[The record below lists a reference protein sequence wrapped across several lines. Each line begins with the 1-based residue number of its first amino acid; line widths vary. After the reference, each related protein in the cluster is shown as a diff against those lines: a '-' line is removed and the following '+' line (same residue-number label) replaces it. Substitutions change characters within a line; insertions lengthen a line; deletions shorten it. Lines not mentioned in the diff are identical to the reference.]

1 MFTQQ
6 LINGLALGA
15 VYALIALGYT
25 MVYGILQLINFAHGE
40 IYMLGAYLG
49 IIVLGVLTTLGLT
62 AYSLPLSLL
71 ITAIASMLF
80 CAAYGAVME
89 RVAYRPLRNAS
100 KLAPLIS
107 AVGMSIIL
115 QNFVMLAQGK
125 EYKNLPPMLPAEG
138 FTVFGANVSPVQI
151 FILTASMLIMAG
163 LQFFIARTR
172 LGKAMRATSQ
182 DRVMAGLVGININQ
196 VISITFMIG
205 SSLAAVAGVMVTLY
219 YGVVHFFMV
228 IWRALRRSPPR
239 CLAVSAASPAPCSGI
254 HPWPHREFWRK
265 LRFER
270 VQGCLCLCCP
280 YHHPYYPSC
289 GTAGTK
295 VRGQGVKIAVGS
307 PSVDSQRP
315 HLVLVI
321 RLMTDD

>member
-40 IYMLGAYLG
+40 VYMLGAYLG
-49 IIVLGVLTTLGLT
+49 IIVLGMLTYWGLT
-62 AYSLPLSLL
+62 AYSLTLSLL
-71 ITAIASMLF
+71 ITIAVSMAF
-80 CAAYGAVME
+80 CAAYGAVIE
-89 RVAYRPLRNAS
+89 RVAYRPLRNAA
-100 KLAPLIS
+100 KLTPLIS

-125 EYKNLPPMLPAEG
+125 EYKNMPPMLPTEG
-138 FTVFGANVSPVQI
+138 FSLLGANVSPVQI
-151 FILTASMLIMAG
+151 FILTASILMMVA
-163 LQFFIARTR
+163 LQLFVSRTR

-219 YGVVHFFMV
+219 YGVVHFFM
-228 IWRALRRSPPR
+228 
-239 CLAVSAASPAPCSGI
+239 G
-254 HPWPHREFWRK
+254 
-265 LRFER
+265 
-270 VQGCLCLCCP
+270 
-280 YHHPYYPSC
+280 Y
-289 GTAGTK
+289 TAGLKAFTA
-295 VRGQGVKIAVGS
+295 AVLGGIGS
-307 PSVDSQRP
+307 IPGAMLGGFMLGLIESFGASYISSAYKDAFAF
-315 HLVLVI
+315 LVLIIMLIFRPAGLFGQKTMDKV
-321 RLMTDD
+321 

>member
-49 IIVLGVLTTLGLT
+49 IIVLGILTYLGLT
-62 AYSLPLSLL
+62 AYSLPLSLSL
-71 ITAIASMLF
+71 TVIISMLF
-80 CAAYGAVME
+80 CAAYGAVIE

-107 AVGMSIIL
+107 AVGISIIL

-125 EYKNLPPMLPAEG
+125 EYKNLPPMLPSQG
-138 FTVFGANVSPVQI
+138 VIIFGANISPVQI
-151 FILTASMLIMAG
+151 FILTASVLIMAG
-163 LQFFIARTR
+163 LQFFVARTR

-219 YGVVHFFMV
+219 YGVVHFFMGY
-228 IWRALRRSPPR
+228 
-239 CLAVSAASPAPCSGI
+239 LAGIKAFTAAVLGGIGSIPGAMLGGFMLGLIENFGASYISSVYKDAFAFLVLIITLIIRPAG
-254 HPWPHREFWRK
+254 
-265 LRFER
+265 LM
-270 VQGCLCLCCP
+270 
-280 YHHPYYPSC
+280 
-289 GTAGTK
+289 
-295 VRGQGVKIAVGS
+295 GQK
-307 PSVDSQRP
+307 SVDK
-315 HLVLVI
+315 V
-321 RLMTDD
+321 